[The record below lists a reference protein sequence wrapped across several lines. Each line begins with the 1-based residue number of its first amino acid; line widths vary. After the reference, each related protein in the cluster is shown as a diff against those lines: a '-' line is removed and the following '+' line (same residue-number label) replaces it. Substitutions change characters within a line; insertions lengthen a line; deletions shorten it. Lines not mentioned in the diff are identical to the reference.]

1 MADARTTIVILD
13 ASETARRGLRAL
25 LHEQP
30 DLHVVAD
37 CASARDACNQVAR
50 FAPRVVVMDFVLPDA
65 SGPEACRLLRAQA
78 SALRVLALL
87 SQVDGRA
94 VMAAVRAGA
103 VGIVSKRAPLAEIT
117 AAVRAVAAGVSRLDA
132 ATTAALV
139 EQLRHDAAGVDG
151 DDTLTEEEHRL
162 LVRVAAGRTNKEIA
176 RELGVSEKSVK
187 TRLSRA
193 FAKLGVTR
201 RARAAVVF
209 AADGA
214 VRDAPTSAP
223 DVAA

>member
-1 MADARTTIVILD
+1 MGNARTTIVILD
-13 ASETARRGLRAL
+13 ASEMARRGLRAL

-30 DLHVVAD
+30 DLHVLAD
-37 CASARDACNQVAR
+37 CASARDAVNQVAR

-65 SGPEACRLLRAQA
+65 SGPEACRLVRAQT
-78 SALRVLALL
+78 SAVRVLALL
-87 SQVDGRA
+87 SRVDGRS
-94 VMAAVRAGA
+94 VMTAARAGA
-103 VGIVSKRAPLAEIT
+103 FGIVSKRAPLAEIT
-117 AAVRAVAAGVSRLDA
+117 AAVRAVAAGVSRRGA
-132 ATTAALV
+132 ATTAALL
-139 EQLRHDAAGVDG
+139 EQVRHDAAGVDG

-162 LVRVAAGRTNKEIA
+162 LVRVVAGRTNKEIG

-209 AADGA
+209 AVDGA
-214 VRDAPTSAP
+214 ARGAPASAP
-223 DVAA
+223 YVAA